1 MLHYPRKPYERDSFY
16 TFAKQSRLVSATN
29 CCGQIIATSTKVTPN
44 GAFLRKSPLKCP
56 WSIVICRELLYRLH
70 PSYHFMSGS
79 EVAITV
85 GSCAACMCAIA
96 ILTYLGPGFPVAMET
111 SSRYRRQIIRQME
124 VPLVRKMSQLSASW
138 LILVAGPSSNYKTL
152 FGHLSPLIPII
163 LDETHLILKVFREA
177 CLWYQTEIS
186 PSQWEEPPEYSRG
199 FIQSQESKDNG
210 KTESYLRD
218 FERWKKGGL
227 KTCHFVC
234 VSFFSSFPQ
243 CAAQTNVVGAF
254 YLQLF
259 VKK

>member
-1 MLHYPRKPYERDSFY
+1 MLHYTRKPYERDSFY

-29 CCGQIIATSTKVTPN
+29 CSGQIIATSTKVTPN

-138 LILVAGPSSNYKTL
+138 LILVAGPSSNYKTF
-152 FGHLSPLIPII
+152 FGHVSPLIPII
-163 LDETHLILKVFREA
+163 LDETNLILKVFREA
-177 CLWYQTEIS
+177 CLSYQTEIS
-186 PSQWEEPPEYSRG
+186 PSYSRG
-199 FIQSQESKDNG
+199 FIQSQESSRKIMGRQN
-210 KTESYLRD
+210 RI
-218 FERWKKGGL
+218 
-227 KTCHFVC
+227 
-234 VSFFSSFPQ
+234 
-243 CAAQTNVVGAF
+243 
-254 YLQLF
+254 
-259 VKK
+259 